1 MTIKF
6 INPILQNLTKT
17 VIKEENMSKKH
28 KHISAT
34 KTTEQKAVQQS
45 QQPQE
50 LTPQKLNRLLEKNPF
65 AQLLAFSVHFQN
77 AGINRRIY
85 NFLECRNHFSGGTD
99 TDFNRTLAYFGEYKV
114 FLLHSRTHQ

>member
-1 MTIKF
+1 
-6 INPILQNLTKT
+6 
-17 VIKEENMSKKH
+17 MSKKH

-65 AQLLAFSVHFQN
+65 AQLL
-77 AGINRRIY
+77 
-85 NFLECRNHFSGGTD
+85 
-99 TDFNRTLAYFGEYKV
+99 
-114 FLLHSRTHQ
+114 

>member
-50 LTPQKLNRLLEKNPF
+50 LTPQKLNRLLEKNPT
-65 AQLLAFSVHFQN
+65 
-77 AGINRRIY
+77 AGI
-85 NFLECRNHFSGGTD
+85 
-99 TDFNRTLAYFGEYKV
+99 
-114 FLLHSRTHQ
+114 FLLKKITTLLPCGNRSNIGFDDHRLQHERIIPVSPYSKI